1 MSKIGAIVL
10 IITPFLVACSP
21 KYACDAP
28 EGIGCMSLNEVYER
42 DRTGTPMRP
51 AEEDDDSKGKSPSGE
66 IGDKASFVAKLNDYR
81 KPMTAGPG
89 QPIFREPRRL
99 RIWIV
104 DWENSDGTVY
114 VPNHYV
120 HIRLDN
126 GEWVLPEIRL
136 RTLEDFAGGLY
147 E

>member
-1 MSKIGAIVL
+1 MIRIIFTSVLAAI
-10 IITPFLVACSP
+10 FLSACSP

-28 EGIGCMSLNEVYER
+28 EGIGCMSLGEVYER
-42 DRTGTPMRP
+42 DKNGAPMRR
-51 AEEDDDSKGKSPSGE
+51 AEGKDEKSEKESASE
-66 IGDKASFVAKLNDYR
+66 TIGDKSSFVAKLNDYR
-81 KPMTAGPG
+81 KPVTAGPG

-99 RIWIV
+99 RLWIV
-104 DWENSDGTVY
+104 DWENEDGTVY

-136 RTLEDFAGGLY
+136 RTLEEFRSAQ
-147 E
+147 

>member
-1 MSKIGAIVL
+1 MSKITTLIF
-10 IITPFLVACSP
+10 IITPFLAACAP
-21 KYACDAP
+21 KYACNAP
-28 EGIGCMSLNEVYER
+28 DGIGCMSLHEVYER
-42 DRTGTPMRP
+42 DRTGTPMRS
-51 AEEDDDSKGKSPSGE
+51 ADKDEDSEESPSGE
-66 IGDKASFVAKLNDYR
+66 IGDKAAFVAKLNDYR
-81 KPMTAGPG
+81 KPVTAGPG

-104 DWENSDGTVY
+104 DWENADGTVY

-136 RTLEDFAGGLY
+136 KTLEDLAGGLY